1 MPRLSVG
8 VDGFGTY
15 PMQTRKIFALL
26 WRINAIIILLVG
38 LIAGAVLSV
47 AGYMLFKDATRTRHV
62 DNVANTALG
71 DVRESAAE
79 LGSFGPIQGSTA
91 LRAPLTVRQT
101 YALGSGSKEAGSTR
115 NYLYFEPSTRS
126 AYWLRPSM
134 DRVILSSVALPAA
147 EYGEK
152 KQNAVVYVHVT
163 VDKDTNGDDRLTE
176 SDAKQ
181 IAISAPNGK
190 GYRVLVAKADRLNEA
205 TLLASGRLLILYSTG
220 AKLAAVELNPNDLS
234 SPVAEYEV
242 PTSLK

>member
-1 MPRLSVG
+1 
-8 VDGFGTY
+8 
-15 PMQTRKIFALL
+15 MQTRKLFVQI
-26 WRINAIIILLVG
+26 WRINAIVILLVG

-71 DVRESAAE
+71 DVRESMAE
-79 LGSFGPIQGSTA
+79 LGSFGKIPGSTV

-126 AYWLRPSM
+126 AFWLRPSM
-134 DRVILSSVALPAA
+134 DGVILSSVPLPSA
-147 EYGEK
+147 EYGETK
-152 KQNAVVYVHVT
+152 PNAVAYVHVT
-163 VDKDTNGDDRLTE
+163 VDKDTDGDDRLTE

-190 GYRVLVAKADRLNEA
+190 GYRILVTKADRLNNA
-205 TLLASGRLLILYSTG
+205 TLVASTRLLILYSAGT
-220 AKLAAVELNPNDLS
+220 KLAAVEVNPVDLS
-234 SPVAEYEV
+234 APVTEYEV
-242 PTSLK
+242 TTALK

>member
-1 MPRLSVG
+1 
-8 VDGFGTY
+8 
-15 PMQTRKIFALL
+15 MQTRKLFVLL

-38 LIAGAVLSV
+38 SIAGAALSV
-47 AGYMLFKDATRTRHV
+47 ACYLLFKDATQVRHV

-71 DVRESAAE
+71 DVRESVAE
-79 LGSFGPIQGSTA
+79 LGSFDSIQGSTVV
-91 LRAPLTVRQT
+91 RAPLTVRQT
-101 YALGSGSKEAGSTR
+101 YALGPSSKEAGSTR

-134 DRVILSSVALPAA
+134 DSVILSSIALPST

-152 KQNAVVYVHVT
+152 KQHAIVYVHVT
-163 VDKDTNGDDRLTE
+163 VDIDTNGDARLTE

-190 GYRVLVAKADRLNEA
+190 GYRVLVAKADHLNEA
-205 TLLASGRLLILYSTG
+205 MLLASGRLLILYSIGT
-220 AKLAAVELNPNDLS
+220 KLAAIELNPNDPS

>member
-1 MPRLSVG
+1 M
-8 VDGFGTY
+8 
-15 PMQTRKIFALL
+15 
-26 WRINAIIILLVG
+26 
-38 LIAGAVLSV
+38 
-47 AGYMLFKDATRTRHV
+47 
-62 DNVANTALG
+62 
-71 DVRESAAE
+71 
-79 LGSFGPIQGSTA
+79 

-101 YALGSGSKEAGSTR
+101 YSLGSGSKEAGSTR
-115 NYLYFEPSTRS
+115 NYLYFEPLKRS

-134 DRVILSSVALPAA
+134 DGVILRSIALPPA
-147 EYGEK
+147 EYGEE

-163 VDKDTNGDDRLTE
+163 VEKDTNGDDRLTE

-205 TLLASGRLLILYSTG
+205 TLLTSGQLLILYSTG
-220 AKLAAVELNPNDLS
+220 AKLAAVELNPNVLS

>member
-1 MPRLSVG
+1 
-8 VDGFGTY
+8 
-15 PMQTRKIFALL
+15 MQTRKLFAQI

-38 LIAGAVLSV
+38 LISGAVLSV
-47 AGYMLFKDATRTRHV
+47 VGYMLFKDATRTRHV

-71 DVRESAAE
+71 DVRESTAE
-79 LGSFGPIQGSTA
+79 LGSFGEIPGSA
-91 LRAPLTVRQT
+91 VLRAPLTVRQT

-134 DRVILSSVALPAA
+134 DGVILSSVPLPSA

-152 KQNAVVYVHVT
+152 KPNAVVYVHVT
-163 VDKDTNGDDRLTE
+163 VDMDTNGDDRIT
-176 SDAKQ
+176 DTDTKR

-190 GYRVLVAKADRLNEA
+190 GYRVLVPKADRLNEA
-205 TLLASGRLLILYSTG
+205 TLLTSGRLLVLYSTG

-234 SPVAEYEV
+234 SPVSEYEV